1 MAKAV
6 IMPKAGITVES
17 CIIGKWLKNVGDEVK
32 VGDILYTYET
42 DKASFECEST
52 EEGTILA
59 IFFNDGDE
67 VPCFTNVCAIGKP
80 GENFDD
86 LKPAGAAS
94 AEAPKAEEKAPEAP
108 AAQAEARPAAE
119 STAKP
124 GDEIKVS
131 PRAKALAEK
140 AGVNASDATATG
152 PDGRIIER
160 DVRKLMEEG
169 APVKAAAEPAK
180 PAAEPAKAEIPA
192 PEFED
197 IKFSGIRKA
206 IARSMTQSLSTMAQL
221 TNHHSFDATAIQ
233 AFRKECKAAGGDVG
247 GITLGDMVLYAVSRT
262 LPAFPDLNANMVDD
276 TTLRRFKH
284 VNLGVA
290 VDTPRGLMVPTIF
303 NADTKS
309 LLEISREVKTLAEA
323 ARSGAISP
331 DLLTGG
337 SFTVSNLGSTGVEM
351 FTPVINP
358 PQTAILG
365 VCGITQRV
373 KEENGQIKL
382 YPAMGL
388 SLTYDHRAVDGSPA
402 SKFVKELCQNLE
414 KFTLLLAK

>member
-17 CIIGKWLKNVGDEVK
+17 CIIGKWLKNVGDSVK

-52 EEGTILA
+52 EEGEILA
-59 IFFNDGDE
+59 IFFKDGDE
-67 VPCFTNVCAIGKP
+67 VPCFTNVCAIGTK
-80 GENFDD
+80 GEDYSS
-86 LKPAGAAS
+86 LAPAGTAAPA
-94 AEAPKAEEKAPEAP
+94 AEDTKAEEAKPVEEKKAAEIEKTVSADGSLKISPRARALAANAGVDPKYAEPTGPNGRVIERDIRTLMEKGVPAAEETKAPETKAEAP
-108 AAQAEARPAAE
+108 AAQ
-119 STAKP
+119 KP
-124 GDEIKVS
+124 ET
-131 PRAKALAEK
+131 EY
-140 AGVNASDATATG
+140 
-152 PDGRIIER
+152 E
-160 DVRKLMEEG
+160 DV
-169 APVKAAAEPAK
+169 
-180 PAAEPAKAEIPA
+180 
-192 PEFED
+192 
-197 IKFSGIRKA
+197 KFSGIRKA
-206 IARSMTQSLSTMAQL
+206 IAKSMTNSLHNMAQL
-221 TNHHSFDATAIQ
+221 TNHHTFDATSIQ

-262 LPAFPDLNANMVDD
+262 LLNWPDLNANMIDD
-276 TTLRRFKH
+276 TTVRRFKH

-290 VDTPRGLMVPTIF
+290 VDTPRGLMVPTVF
-303 NADTKS
+303 NADQKS
-309 LLEISREVKTLAEA
+309 LLEISKEVKSLAEA

-373 KEENGQIKL
+373 REENGQIKV

-402 SKFVKELCQNLE
+402 SKFVSELCKNLE

>member
-94 AEAPKAEEKAPEAP
+94 AEAPKAEEKAPEVP
-108 AAQAEARPAAE
+108 AAQAEAKPAAE
-119 STAKP
+119 TTAKP

-180 PAAEPAKAEIPA
+180 PAAPKPEAPA
-192 PEFED
+192 
-197 IKFSGIRKA
+197 
-206 IARSMTQSLSTMAQL
+206 QQ
-221 TNHHSFDATAIQ
+221 Q
-233 AFRKECKAAGGDVG
+233 
-247 GITLGDMVLYAVSRT
+247 VS
-262 LPAFPDLNANMVDD
+262 
-276 TTLRRFKH
+276 
-284 VNLGVA
+284 
-290 VDTPRGLMVPTIF
+290 
-303 NADTKS
+303 
-309 LLEISREVKTLAEA
+309 
-323 ARSGAISP
+323 
-331 DLLTGG
+331 
-337 SFTVSNLGSTGVEM
+337 
-351 FTPVINP
+351 
-358 PQTAILG
+358 
-365 VCGITQRV
+365 
-373 KEENGQIKL
+373 
-382 YPAMGL
+382 
-388 SLTYDHRAVDGSPA
+388 
-402 SKFVKELCQNLE
+402 
-414 KFTLLLAK
+414 